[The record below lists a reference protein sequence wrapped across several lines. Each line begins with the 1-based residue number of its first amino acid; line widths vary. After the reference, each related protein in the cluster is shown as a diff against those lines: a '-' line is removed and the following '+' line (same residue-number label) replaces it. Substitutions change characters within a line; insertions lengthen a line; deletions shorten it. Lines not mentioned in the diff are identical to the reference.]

1 MAESPQL
8 KVVRGDGDPLRI
20 RLIGEL
26 DRSTGPL
33 LQDALE
39 EIENG
44 RVILDL
50 SELTFIDSTGL
61 HVIARFMGSGNG
73 SRAVILANM
82 TPEVARVFDIVGLG
96 EDPRLVRERDAG

>member
-1 MAESPQL
+1 MGVPAQL

-39 EIENG
+39 KTENG

-50 SELTFIDSTGL
+50 AELTFIDSTGL
-61 HVIARFMGSGNG
+61 HVIATFMASGNG

-82 TPEVARVFDIVGLG
+82 SPEIARVFDIVGLG
-96 EDPRLVRERDAG
+96 EDPRLTRQRDAG